1 MAYWPVFDE
10 YRKSFFIGELI
21 WNFADF
27 ETAQSNVPLL
37 SSQINFNVCLNRY

>member
-10 YRKSFFIGELI
+10 FRKSFFIGELI

-27 ETAQSNVPLL
+27 QTAQGKSQNTGRFFEVLILL
-37 SSQINFNVCLNRY
+37 FF

>member
-1 MAYWPVFDE
+1 MDYWPVFDE

-27 ETAQSNVPLL
+27 ETAQCKYS
-37 SSQINFNVCLNRY
+37 

>member
-27 ETAQSNVPLL
+27 ETSQSNALL
-37 SSQINFNVCLNRY
+37 SSQTNFNVCLNRY